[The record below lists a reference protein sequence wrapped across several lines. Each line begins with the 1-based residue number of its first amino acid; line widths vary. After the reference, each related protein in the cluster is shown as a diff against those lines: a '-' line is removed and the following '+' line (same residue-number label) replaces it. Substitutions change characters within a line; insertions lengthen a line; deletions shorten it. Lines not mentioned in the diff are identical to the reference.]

1 MNMYMY
7 VCIQAEIEAF
17 LDKVCDLFPVGKSEV
32 SLCTLG
38 AMRTSPG
45 MRCSDVQC
53 SYAMVAF
60 SDEVHLL

>member
-1 MNMYMY
+1 MYMY

-38 AMRTSPG
+38 AMRTSPSAQ
-45 MRCSDVQC
+45 MYRAVVVSENSSVWN
-53 SYAMVAF
+53 M
-60 SDEVHLL
+60 